1 MTVDPFTL
9 QHALRKLTL
18 IVAAF
23 AAAAALAQPAKQP
36 AAPPGSAIATFAGGC
51 FWCMEPPFDKLDGV
65 LATTSGY
72 TGGVKKYPTYEE
84 VSAGHT
90 GHTEAVQVVYDPKRV
105 SYEKLL
111 EVFWHNIDPTVKDR
125 QFCDVGSQYR
135 TGIFVHTDEQRRA
148 AEASK
153 AALEASK
160 PFKGPIV
167 TAGRGGGRVLAGR
180 GLSPGLLHQEPGQIF
195 LLPHRLRTRCAVE
208 GAVGQSAALTSVA
221 ALPYGSEPA
230 WR

>member
-1 MTVDPFTL
+1 MTLSPFTL
-9 QHALRKLTL
+9 RYALRKLAL
-18 IVAAF
+18 IVAALGT
-23 AAAAALAQPAKQP
+23 AAALAQPAKLP
-36 AAPPGSAIATFAGGC
+36 ATPAGSAVATFAGGC

-72 TGGVKKYPTYEE
+72 IGGTKKYPTYEE
-84 VSAGHT
+84 VSAGYT
-90 GHTEAVQVVYDPKRV
+90 GHTEAVQVLYDPKRV

-153 AALEASK
+153 AALETSK
-160 PFKGPIV
+160 PFKAPIV
-167 TAGRGGGRVLAGR
+167 TPVVMAGEFWPAEDYHQDYYVKNPVRYSYYRTGCGRDARLKELWGKA
-180 GLSPGLLHQEPGQIF
+180 
-195 LLPHRLRTRCAVE
+195 PH
-208 GAVGQSAALTSVA
+208 
-221 ALPYGSEPA
+221 
-230 WR
+230 